1 MISRRAAW
9 ILARA
14 RSTLVLL
21 AAAETQ
27 ARAARILNRAAPRIV
42 FKVKDDALIAPRPRS
57 RVTENR
63 R

>member
-21 AAAETQ
+21 EAADVQ
-27 ARAARILNRAAPRIV
+27 RRADRILNRAAPRIV
-42 FKVKDDALIAPRPRS
+42 FKVKDNALVARRQKRS
-57 RVTENR
+57 RLR
-63 R
+63 I